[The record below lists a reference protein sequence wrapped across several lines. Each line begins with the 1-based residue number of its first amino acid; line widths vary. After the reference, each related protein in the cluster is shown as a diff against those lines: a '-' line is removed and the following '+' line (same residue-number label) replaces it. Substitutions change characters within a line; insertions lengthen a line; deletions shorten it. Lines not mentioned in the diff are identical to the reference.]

1 MTSREHRTLPW
12 IERPVFWTIILA
24 LLFFLLGVGLG
35 ARLAM
40 LGIQQQLTPLPLNN
54 TNQIVAYTEASGE
67 VVGTV
72 TAINTEQL
80 TVMSTDQMGYTFNL
94 GSGTEIFAFIGEST
108 PLLPGEN
115 RDKMTVGLADLQPN
129 DMVVVRYTEVQQAV
143 SIQKIR

>member
-1 MTSREHRTLPW
+1 MTSREHRTLSW

-40 LGIQQQLTPLPLNN
+40 LGIQQQLTQLPLNK
-54 TNQIVAYTEASGE
+54 TNQIVAYTQASGE

-94 GSGTEIFAFIGEST
+94 SSGTEIFAFIGEST